1 MSVTNQQ
8 ITHLRAL
15 ATNKKIVSAAYS
27 VKTGRPTDIFI
38 IDNPVEV
45 DGSVGEFTL
54 TVSDGYKIGQELLIS
69 CQTAGNN
76 VTVTVT
82 HHLNGGANEGGS
94 ATMDTV
100 DQYLYLI
107 WTGTEWATISYDGND
122 IA

>member
-1 MSVTNQQ
+1 MSVGNKQ

-15 ATNKKIVSAAYS
+15 DADKKAVSATYS
-27 VKTGRPTDIFI
+27 VRTGRSTDTFI

-45 DGSVGEFTL
+45 DGSVGAFTL
-54 TVSDGYKIGQELLIS
+54 TVSDGYKMGQKLLIS

-107 WTGTEWATISYDGND
+107 WTGTEWDTISYSGND